1 MIDSF
6 QGWIDGLLRGA
17 GVTDEVIPGF
27 RVGLMFIA
35 LVLIALIALVISKYF
50 IVRMINSFFA
60 RTKTKWDDILVEY
73 KTFDKVAHIVP
84 ALVVKALAP
93 VVFADFENLLP
104 FISKITDAYILIAI
118 IMIIMSL
125 LKGTEFILSSS
136 PMFKN
141 KPLAS
146 YFQLTRIIIYIGA
159 AILVLSILMGRS
171 PLYFLSAFGAM
182 TAILL
187 LVFKDTIL
195 GLVASVQISSND
207 MIRVGD
213 WVEMPKYNA
222 DGDVLAINLN
232 TVKIKNWDKTV
243 TTVPTFYFITDS
255 FKNWRGMQE
264 SGGRR
269 IKRSLYINK
278 KTIKFVDQ
286 QLKERFERF
295 YLVKDYVKQRQKEI
309 DEFNAKYDF
318 DSEEM
323 VNGRRMTNIGVF
335 REYITTFLRSHKGI
349 NQEMF
354 VLVRQLQPDSTGL
367 PVEIYCFT
375 KSVAWADY
383 EGVQADIFDH
393 LLAAASH
400 FDLEVFQAPGGSD
413 IIAAGEKLNRNL
425 QGTLTNNLSVQ

>member
-1 MIDSF
+1 MVDSF
-6 QGWIDGLLRGA
+6 QIWLDGLLRGS
-17 GVTDEVIPGF
+17 GIDNEVIPAL
-27 RVGLMFIA
+27 RVVIMFIA
-35 LVLIALIALVISKYF
+35 LILIAFISFYIAKHF
-50 IVRMINSFFA
+50 IVRLINSFFA
-60 RTKTKWDDILVEY
+60 RTTTKWDDILIQFKV
-73 KTFDKVAHIVP
+73 FDKVAHIIP
-84 ALVVKALAP
+84 AFIIKALAP
-93 VVFADFENLLP
+93 VVFADYENLLP
-104 FISKITDAYILIAI
+104 FIAKVTDVYILIAI
-118 IMIIMSL
+118 VMIVMAM
-125 LKGTEFILSSS
+125 LKGAEFLLSSS
-136 PMFKN
+136 PLFKN

-146 YFQLTRIIIYIGA
+146 YFQLTRIIIYIGV
-159 AILVLSILMGRS
+159 AILVLSVLMGRS

-278 KTIKFVDQ
+278 KSVKFVDQ
-286 QLKERFERF
+286 KLKERFERF
-295 YLVKDYVKQRQKEI
+295 YLVKDYIKQRQKEI

-335 REYITTFLRSHKGI
+335 REYTHSFLKNHKGI

-367 PVEIYCFT
+367 PIEIYCFT
-375 KSVAWADY
+375 KSVEWADY

-400 FDLEVFQAPGGSD
+400 FDLEVFQAPSGSD
-413 IIAAGEKLNRNL
+413 IVAAGEKLNRNL
-425 QGTLTNNLSVQ
+425 PETLTRNLSAQ

>member
-17 GVTDEVIPGF
+17 GIENDVIPGL
-27 RVGLMFIA
+27 RVGIMFLA

-50 IVRMINSFFA
+50 IVRLINSFFA
-60 RTKTKWDDILVEY
+60 RTKTKWDDVLVEY

-104 FISKITDAYILIAI
+104 FISKVTDVYILVAI

-125 LKGTEFILSSS
+125 LKGAEFILSSS
-136 PMFKN
+136 PLFKN

-159 AILVLSILMGRS
+159 AILVLSVLMGRS

-286 QLKERFERF
+286 QMKERFERF
-295 YLVKDYVKQRQKEI
+295 YFVKDYIKERQKEI

-318 DSEEM
+318 DSEEL

-335 REYITTFLRSHKGI
+335 REYITAFLRNHKGI

-400 FDLEVFQAPGGSD
+400 FDLEVFQAPSGSD
-413 IIAAGEKLNRNL
+413 ILLAGAQLNKNL
-425 QGTLTNNLSVQ
+425 PGALTNNLSVQ

>member
-1 MIDSF
+1 MIDNF
-6 QGWIDGLLRGA
+6 QDWIDGLLRGA
-17 GVTDEVIPGF
+17 GIESDIIPGL
-27 RVGLMFIA
+27 RVGIMFLA

-84 ALVVKALAP
+84 ALVVKVLAP

-104 FISKITDAYILIAI
+104 FISKVTDAYILIAI

-146 YFQLTRIIIYIGA
+146 YFQLARIIIYIGA

-278 KTIKFVDQ
+278 KSIKFVDQ

-295 YLVKDYVKQRQKEI
+295 YFVKDYVKERQKEI

-335 REYITTFLRSHKGI
+335 REYITTFLKNHKGI

-367 PVEIYCFT
+367 PIEIYCFT

-413 IIAAGEKLNRNL
+413 IIAAGERLQANL
-425 QGTLTNNLSVQ
+425 AGVMPNNLSLQ

>member
-6 QGWIDGLLRGA
+6 QFWIDNLLKGA
-17 GVTDEVIPGF
+17 GATSDLIPAF
-27 RVGLMFIA
+27 RLGIMFFA
-35 LVLIALIALVISKYF
+35 LVLIAFISLLIAKYF
-50 IVRMINSFFA
+50 IVRLIHSFFA
-60 RTKTKWDDILVEY
+60 RTTTKWDDILVQY
-73 KTFDKVAHIVP
+73 KVFDKVAHIIP
-84 ALVVKALAP
+84 AFIVKALAP
-93 VVFADFENLLP
+93 VVFADFQNLLP
-104 FISKITDAYILIAI
+104 FISKVTDIYILIVI
-118 IMIIMSL
+118 VMIVMAVM
-125 LKGTEFILSSS
+125 KGAEFILSSF
-136 PMFKN
+136 PLFKN

-146 YFQLTRIIIYIGA
+146 YFQLSRIIIYIGVA
-159 AILVLSILMGRS
+159 VLVLSILMGRS

-232 TVKIKNWDKTV
+232 TVKIKNWDKTI

-278 KTIKFVDQ
+278 KSIKFVDQ

-400 FDLEVFQAPGGSD
+400 FDLEVFQAPSGSD
-413 IIAAGEKLNRNL
+413 IIAAGERFQANL
-425 QGTLTNNLSVQ
+425 PGAVSKNLSLQ